1 MSANKEIQCKIL
13 DGKYEE
19 DDFQVLVKLIIIK
32 PNHYELL
39 GWDGLEWSTKG
50 LNRVYTDK
58 NSQHE
63 YDEFIKRLNDLEK
76 EKILYEIAED
86 IQEDQ
91 TYYFEKE
98 RIYLYV
104 ENKEKIKGKKKLISI
119 LLKLFLK
126 KK

>member
-1 MSANKEIQCKIL
+1 LSANKEIQCKIL

-104 ENKEKIKGKKKLISI
+104 ENKEKIE
-119 LLKLFLK
+119 
-126 KK
+126 